1 MRGAW
6 RSHDLPYRSVACLAL
21 GGMSGRAAMTRVQ
34 IMYRLAV
41 RAVLVQRTHW
51 QKNLCTRVRNS
62 RHRRRK
68 RRNESG

>member
-51 QKNLCTRVRNS
+51 QKKPVHARAKFPS
-62 RHRRRK
+62 PAPQK
-68 RRNESG
+68 AQ